1 MHQINLTET
10 RRKDRT
16 KELNL
21 QIKADFRTYIRLNQE
36 YLNSCSKKN
45 LKKKPSFIC
54 RLSEKLYICC
64 RYKNKRNENDIG

>member
-21 QIKADFRTYIRLNQE
+21 QIKADFRTYIRLTKE
-36 YLNSCSKKN
+36 ASVG
-45 LKKKPSFIC
+45 LKGVDLIIY
-54 RLSEKLYICC
+54 RV
-64 RYKNKRNENDIG
+64 NNT

>member
-21 QIKADFRTYIRLNQE
+21 QIKADFRTYIRLNQG
-36 YLNSCSKKN
+36 SIHRFK
-45 LKKKPSFIC
+45 
-54 RLSEKLYICC
+54 
-64 RYKNKRNENDIG
+64 GH